1 MLPKDFPSPQTTT
14 LCAARWFPW
23 AIGGPHVVTVA
34 LAGWIDPPGLA
45 LVLGQEYE
53 DSLVHS
59 RSFWA
64 GSGSPIPSQC
74 CQEASPLWN
83 GPTGSSEVLGALS

>member
-1 MLPKDFPSPQTTT
+1 M
-14 LCAARWFPW
+14 
-23 AIGGPHVVTVA
+23 TVA
-34 LAGWIDPPGLA
+34 SAGWTDPPGLA
-45 LVLGQEYE
+45 LVLGQEYV

-64 GSGSPIPSQC
+64 GSGSPIPSQP

-83 GPTGSSEVLGALS
+83 SPTGCSEVMGALS